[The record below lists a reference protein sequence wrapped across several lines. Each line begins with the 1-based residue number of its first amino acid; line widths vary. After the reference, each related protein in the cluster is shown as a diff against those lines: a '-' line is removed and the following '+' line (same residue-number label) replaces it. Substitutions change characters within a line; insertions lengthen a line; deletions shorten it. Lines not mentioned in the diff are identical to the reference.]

1 MYVTLQ
7 SSPNIQ
13 GKAMLV
19 VHIGAVSVTNDK
31 HRHTHSAKENMA
43 IESGLDCISSEN
55 YYVMG
60 WWLPLVENEWTA
72 EEYTSSVEVDKL
84 YEMSPT
90 FLTDTSDSMHNSIV
104 IVFYYVDF

>member
-1 MYVTLQ
+1 
-7 SSPNIQ
+7 
-13 GKAMLV
+13 MLV

-60 WWLPLVENEWTA
+60 
-72 EEYTSSVEVDKL
+72 
-84 YEMSPT
+84 
-90 FLTDTSDSMHNSIV
+90 
-104 IVFYYVDF
+104 

>member
-1 MYVTLQ
+1 
-7 SSPNIQ
+7 
-13 GKAMLV
+13 
-19 VHIGAVSVTNDK
+19 
-31 HRHTHSAKENMA
+31 MA
-43 IESGLDCISSEN
+43 IKNALDCVSSED

-60 WWLPLVENEWTA
+60 WWLPLVENKWTA
-72 EEYTSSVEVDKL
+72 EEYTSSVEVDKR